1 MQNAVNQNGKENVVG
16 ISNSH
21 VNDIIKRVHE
31 SNAMFAQQVIES
43 ASKLENVCIVK
54 KDGTKEKYNV
64 QKVVDAVK
72 KSAARML
79 VTFSD
84 EDLKRLCD
92 FVNKNVN
99 DLQKMK

>member
-54 KDGTKEKYNV
+54 KIV
-64 QKVVDAVK
+64 
-72 KSAARML
+72 
-79 VTFSD
+79 
-84 EDLKRLCD
+84 
-92 FVNKNVN
+92 
-99 DLQKMK
+99 